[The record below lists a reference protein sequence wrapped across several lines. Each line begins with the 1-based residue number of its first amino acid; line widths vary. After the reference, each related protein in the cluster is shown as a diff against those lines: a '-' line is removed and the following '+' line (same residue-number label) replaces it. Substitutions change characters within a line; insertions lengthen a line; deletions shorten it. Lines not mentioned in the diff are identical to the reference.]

1 MIRKATYDDAPA
13 IMALIRAQHAR
24 SKYATRC
31 RINDASLEH
40 LVTAMIAQQ
49 GQIGPQ
55 GSCLFVADDN
65 GKVVAFIAGVLDR
78 VYQIGAKLTAHDL
91 FFVNEDG
98 GVGDTL
104 HLLDHYIGWARS
116 IRAVLEIKLSWS
128 DTLPGAEQV
137 AKLYQRKG
145 FSKCGEVYEVRTDA
159 QALGEAA

>member
-1 MIRKATYDDAPA
+1 MIRKATYQDAPA

-40 LVTAMIAQQ
+40 LVTALIAQQ

-55 GSCLFVADDN
+55 GSCLFVAEEN
-65 GKVVAFIAGVLDR
+65 GEPVAFIAGVLDR
-78 VYQIGAKLTAHDL
+78 VYGIGAKLTANDL
-91 FFVNEDG
+91 FFVNEG
-98 GVGDTL
+98 GGIGDTL
-104 HLLDHYIGWARS
+104 HLLDHYIVWARS
-116 IRAVLEIKLSWS
+116 IRAVLEIKLSWT

-145 FSKCGEVYEVRTDA
+145 FTKSGEIYEMRTDA
-159 QALGEAA
+159 AQAEAA